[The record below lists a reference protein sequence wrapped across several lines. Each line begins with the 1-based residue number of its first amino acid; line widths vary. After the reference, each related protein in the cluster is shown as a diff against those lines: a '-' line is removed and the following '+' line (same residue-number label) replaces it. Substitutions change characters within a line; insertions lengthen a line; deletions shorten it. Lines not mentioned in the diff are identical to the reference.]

1 MDACKLL
8 SSMFAVAVLLVGT
21 SSAHAERV
29 THTVEYGDMLGSIA
43 EEYGV
48 SVSQIRQWNDLS
60 SDMIRIGQDLVI
72 HTDQANRGSTRGGEQ
87 VHVVASGETLGGI
100 ASRYDCSIDDLVSW
114 NRGLDPDRIRE
125 GQELRVRTQGRVQRR
140 VEYVVQPGDFLG
152 AIASRHGVS
161 VSDITGW
168 NRGLDPDRIRN
179 GQSLVLWLE
188 GPEEPSES
196 VGSANGG
203 QLVNGEQLPPHRAY
217 VIRNAD
223 VAWGTNETISA
234 ILDSFDAMVAHF
246 DRLPRVRVHDLS
258 RESGGYLAGHRS
270 HQSGRDADIGYYHDG
285 CTDDCAYIAIDGD
298 DLDVERQWWL
308 LRYWINHD
316 LIEYVFIDYDLQRAL
331 YEYVDEVRGATDEQL
346 REWFQYPRGRDTA
359 VGLIRHEPNHADHL
373 HVRFACAGGDNRC
386 R

>member
-1 MDACKLL
+1 
-8 SSMFAVAVLLVGT
+8 MFVVAVLLVGT
-21 SSAHAERV
+21 SAAHAERI
-29 THTVEYGDMLGSIA
+29 THTVEYGDMLGGIA
-43 EEYGV
+43 ARYGV

-60 SDMIRIGQDLVI
+60 SDMIRIGQELVI

-87 VHVVASGETLGGI
+87 THVVASGETLGGI
-100 ASRYDCSIDDLVSW
+100 AARYDCTIDDLVSW
-114 NRGLDPDRIRE
+114 NRGLDPDRIRA
-125 GQELRVRTQGRVQRR
+125 GQELRVRTQGRAQRR

-179 GQSLVLWLE
+179 GQTLTLWLE

-203 QLVNGEQLPPHRAY
+203 RLVNGEQLPPHRAY
-217 VIRNAD
+217 VIRNDD
-223 VAWGTNETISA
+223 VAWGTNETVSA
-234 ILDSFDAMVAHF
+234 ILDGFDAMVTRF
-246 DRLPRVRVHDLS
+246 GDDLPRVRVHDLS
-258 RESGGYLAGHRS
+258 REDGGFLAGHRS
-270 HQSGRDADIGYYHDG
+270 HQSGRDADIGFYHDG
-285 CTDDCAYIAIDGD
+285 CDRDCPYVDIAGE

-308 LRYWINHD
+308 FRHWINND
-316 LIEYVFIDYDLQRAL
+316 QIEYVFVDYDLQRVL

-373 HVRFACAGGDNRC
+373 HVRFGCAGGDDRC